1 MQTKVPSGWDMPDK
15 SIDAISKALVA
26 AACVAILLMMVIVT
40 ADVIAKYFFRRP
52 LENTLE
58 IVEIYFM
65 PMVVLLPLAYVTRDE
80 GQLIVELFTRN
91 FSPRANA
98 GLDAFAG
105 IFTLAFM
112 LLLTWKTG
120 EEAVTKT
127 ILLDV
132 RQSGVHTLVAWP
144 SRWLLPIG
152 FGAMALAVLLRIWRD
167 IRFSLSRS

>member
-1 MQTKVPSGWDMPDK
+1 MSDRAVNL
-15 SIDAISKALVA
+15 ISKFLVA
-26 AACVAILLMMVIVT
+26 AGCAAIVLMMLIVT
-40 ADVIAKYFFRRP
+40 ADVTAKYFFSRP

-65 PMVVLLPLAYVTRDE
+65 PMVVLLPMAFVTRGE

-91 FSPRANA
+91 LSARTNA
-98 GLDAFAG
+98 GLDTAVG
-105 IFTLAFM
+105 VVTLLFM
-112 LLLTWKTG
+112 VLLTWKTG

-152 FGAMALAVLLRIWRD
+152 CGAMAVAVLLRIGRD
-167 IRFSLSRS
+167 LSVSLGRR